1 MDMSQMSSTVS
12 TAPIG
17 YAIVDT
23 AIGAVAIAWSA
34 AGICRVALPQRD
46 REAMERRFAGKLDG
60 AEIGEPPAAIASAIE
75 LIKRYAEGEAV
86 DFSDVSVDLDGV
98 DEFRRAIYRA

>member
-1 MDMSQMSSTVS
+1 MDMSHMPSTFS

-23 AIGAVAIAWSA
+23 AIGAIAVAWSA

-46 REAMERRFAGKLDG
+46 REAMERRFAAKLDG
-60 AEIGEPPAAIASAIE
+60 AGPANRRPPSPP
-75 LIKRYAEGEAV
+75 R
-86 DFSDVSVDLDGV
+86 SS
-98 DEFRRAIYRA
+98 